1 MINKI
6 KFDTKSIK
14 KDSHC
19 TMLADIDSTY
29 SSIHDHPYNI
39 YCIWHCMAH
48 CIHFLAKGPISS
60 SSGWFL
66 SLKCKHKSISSSPVH
81 NLKTKHYVSPSS
93 SSSPSPSSSSS
104 DEELYSRPRRWAGL
118 SLVHKTEACNCNWL
132 L

>member
-39 YCIWHCMAH
+39 YCIWHVLH
-48 CIHFLAKGPISS
+48 G
-60 SSGWFL
+60 
-66 SLKCKHKSISSSPVH
+66 
-81 NLKTKHYVSPSS
+81 T
-93 SSSPSPSSSSS
+93 
-104 DEELYSRPRRWAGL
+104 LYTLPCQGT
-118 SLVHKTEACNCNWL
+118 HIK
-132 L
+132 